1 MENKKKLLILVP
13 VIAIAAALAYR
24 LIQSTSHNNP
34 PLIRVSGNI
43 EVTDAEVSLATSRL
57 AYIQALYADKV
68 AQANLEKAMGM
79 R

>member
-1 MENKKKLLILVP
+1 VG
-13 VIAIAAALAYR
+13 
-24 LIQSTSHNNP
+24 NP
-34 PLIRVSGNI
+34 I
-43 EVTDAEVSLATSRL
+43 EVTDAEVSLANARL